1 MRRTLSCVRRR
12 VRTLHEQGAT
22 LELLGFDDKTEQVY
36 RAMLSDPQAT
46 VAGLAERLG
55 LTQEAVRSALDAL
68 SELSLVRPSYD
79 RQGELRAVSPDIGM
93 EILLARQQAELAAQ
107 QQRVEASRA
116 AAAQLIAQYADL
128 RPEATHPEV
137 EQLVGLDRVRDRLA
151 TLTAEVRSE
160 VLALAPDGA
169 QTEDNM
175 RASRPLNEALLQR
188 GVRMRTVYLDSARNS
203 TATVQHATWLAE
215 HGGEVRTAP
224 SLPTRM
230 IIMDRSRAVLPVSS
244 DDTSAGAVVLTGS
257 GTLTALCAL
266 FESIWQTAAPRGET
280 HRRDSQGLTPQEA
293 NVILLLSNGHTDESI
308 AKRLGVSPR
317 TARRIAGELMERLDA
332 RSRFEAGVRAVQRG
346 WLPSTP

>member
-1 MRRTLSCVRRR
+1 ML
-12 VRTLHEQGAT
+12 A
-22 LELLGFDDKTEQVY
+22 LLGIDDKTEQVY
-36 RAMLSDPQAT
+36 RAMLSEPRAG

-55 LTQEAVRSALDAL
+55 LSEEAVRTALDTL

-79 RQGELRAVSPDIGM
+79 LRGELRAVSPDIGM
-93 EILLARQQAELAAQ
+93 EILLARQQTELAAQ
-107 QQRVEASRA
+107 QQRVDASRA

-128 RPEATHPEV
+128 RPDAPHLEV

-151 TLTAEVRSE
+151 TLTAGLRTE
-160 VLALAPDGA
+160 VLTLAPDGA

-175 RASRPLNEALLQR
+175 RASRPLNRALLER
-188 GVRMRTVYLDSARNS
+188 GVRMRTIYLDSARNS
-203 TATVQHATWLAE
+203 SATVRHATWLAE

-230 IIMDRSRAVLPVSS
+230 IIMDRTRAVLPVSS
-244 DDTSAGAVVLTGS
+244 DDTSAGAVVLTGN

-266 FESIWQTAAPRGET
+266 FESIWQTASPLGET
-280 HRRDSQGLTPQEA
+280 GRRDNQGLTPQEA
-293 NVILLLSNGHTDESI
+293 NVLLLLSNGHTDESI

-317 TARRIAGELMERLDA
+317 TARRIAGELMERLGA
-332 RSRFEAGVRAVQRG
+332 RSRFEAGARAVQRG